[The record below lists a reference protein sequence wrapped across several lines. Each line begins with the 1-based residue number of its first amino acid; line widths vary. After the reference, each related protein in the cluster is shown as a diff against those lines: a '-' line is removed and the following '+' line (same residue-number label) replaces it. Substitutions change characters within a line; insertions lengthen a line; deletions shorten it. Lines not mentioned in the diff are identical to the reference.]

1 MSQENVELIREG
13 TRLFNGTDDEATVR
27 FIIEHS
33 HRDFELR
40 SRFAQVQGMT
50 YRGPEGVRQWLRDLR
65 ANFDRF
71 ETRLLDVRD
80 LGDRVLALG
89 VLHFRGKGSGVEMDQ
104 PVGNLWDIRDGK
116 AASMNFYGS
125 HAEAL
130 EAVGLSEQD
139 VRAES

>member
-1 MSQENVELIREG
+1 MSSENVELVREG
-13 TRLFNGTDDEATVR
+13 LKLFNGTDDEATVR

-33 HRDFELR
+33 HPDFEAR
-40 SRFAQVQGMT
+40 SRFAQIEGTT
-50 YRGPEGVRQWLRDLR
+50 YRGHEGVRQWVLDVR

-89 VLHFRGKGSGVEMDQ
+89 VLHFRGRGSGVEMDQ
-104 PVGNLWDIRDGK
+104 PLGYLWEIRDGK
-116 AASMNFYGS
+116 ATRLHFYGS

-130 EAVGLSEQD
+130 KAVGLLE
-139 VRAES
+139 